1 MYQWHLQPRH
11 NTSNKTLTSIITHG
25 MVTKRSIEIKILT
38 HTTYSFNCS
47 SYLFNILDNTCVFC
61 CTDKNTAIRI
71 WTPVEVERGNRT
83 KQCNDCLGK
92 VLLCTKGI
100 FLKTKPS
107 AGNRQKVHQKYSLR
121 DRHLNRLFPLG
132 RIQLILYG
140 IHRCTCIVH
149 SQ

>member
-1 MYQWHLQPRH
+1 MAWLQRDPLKSRFLP
-11 NTSNKTLTSIITHG
+11 TQPTL
-25 MVTKRSIEIKILT
+25 LT
-38 HTTYSFNCS
+38 AVHIFSTCLTTP
-47 SYLFNILDNTCVFC
+47 VVAE
-61 CTDKNTAIRI
+61 DKNTAIRI